1 MSSRALRKMRN
12 EDDLPSPEEEDEV
25 ASPARK
31 PTGANAFSLV
41 NLGHSFLI
49 IVRAKKY
56 LHRV

>member
-1 MSSRALRKMRN
+1 MRN